1 MAMVLGDNN
10 SRRLA
15 VAYRIGGVLCVLA
28 AAQVA
33 SAADG
38 QPPLKAIAAI
48 VLTPADIRSVTN
60 EPNVRGSGL
69 FTTART
75 ASLVPKCGVGTGTG
89 GGARSQ
95 YVAQDLSKPT
105 KPAFGIGSI
114 VLVEPSVGA
123 AASDLTAFHRAGF
136 PLLLSGRSATR
147 KTDADHVTEAV
158 ATEDRCDVRL
168 ARRLEVSDCRPRSA
182 LLRLLDLLG
191 WENRRR
197 PVDQLDA
204 PPVSRR
210 LEAAFPLDH
219 ARARGGRSG
228 AEGLNSQRIGLIVDP
243 VFRSLG

>member
-1 MAMVLGDNN
+1 MVLGDNN

-136 PLLLSGRSATR
+136 PRCFFPAGALPEKQTRITSPRLSLP
-147 KTDADHVTEAV
+147 KTDATFASHVVLKFPTV
-158 ATEDRCDVRL
+158 APGALYYDFSIFSVGRTVVVLWTSSTPHLFPAAWRQRFLSIML
-168 ARRLEVSDCRPRSA
+168 ARVEADPA
-182 LLRLLDLLG
+182 LK
-191 WENRRR
+191 
-197 PVDQLDA
+197 A
-204 PPVSRR
+204 
-210 LEAAFPLDH
+210 
-219 ARARGGRSG
+219 
-228 AEGLNSQRIGLIVDP
+228 
-243 VFRSLG
+243 